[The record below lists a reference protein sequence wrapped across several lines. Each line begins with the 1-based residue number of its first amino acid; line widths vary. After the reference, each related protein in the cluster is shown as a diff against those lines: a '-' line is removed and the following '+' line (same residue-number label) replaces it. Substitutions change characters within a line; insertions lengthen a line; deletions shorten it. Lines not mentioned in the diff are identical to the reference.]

1 MKLTHVPFTI
11 CKVQF
16 IKKRLRVKVQGSRFK
31 GQSSKFKVQ
40 SSKLWSKVPKDFKD
54 LKDPKDLTD
63 VNFARSGFA
72 PKRP

>member
-11 CKVQF
+11 YKVQF
-16 IKKRLRVKVQGSRFK
+16 IKKRLRVKVQGSRVK
-31 GQSSKFKVQ
+31 GQ